1 MIPSEENLGTK
12 NDYEKTK
19 QNNIKRHILEIS
31 NYIANQIEPTLC
43 ICGRVFVLEKL
54 KNVKYFPSI
63 FRGYWQLYVLHGH
76 VRGRKQQRNGY

>member
-63 FRGYWQLYVLHGH
+63 FRGHWQLYVLHGH
-76 VRGRKQQRNGY
+76 VRGRKQQRNSY

>member
-31 NYIANQIEPTLC
+31 NYIANQIEPTLYMWTGVC
-43 ICGRVFVLEKL
+43 TREIKER
-54 KNVKYFPSI
+54 
-63 FRGYWQLYVLHGH
+63 
-76 VRGRKQQRNGY
+76 

>member
-31 NYIANQIEPTLC
+31 NYIASRTNTLYMWTGVC
-43 ICGRVFVLEKL
+43 TREIKER
-54 KNVKYFPSI
+54 
-63 FRGYWQLYVLHGH
+63 
-76 VRGRKQQRNGY
+76 